1 MAQKAILLVDM
12 QSFYASVEKADH
24 PELNDYPV
32 IVSGDPERRSGVVL
46 AACPLAKKRGVK
58 NAYRLWEAQQL
69 CPEAVVV
76 RPRMQRYL
84 DVSMQITDILERFTD
99 MVEPYS
105 VDEQFMDVTGSKRLF
120 GTSFEIAQKIKD
132 AIKKETGVNARCG
145 IGPNKVLAKIACDNF
160 SKKNDTGIFEL
171 NQNNMKQYMWPLPV
185 GAMFGVGSR
194 MEKHLRRLGISTI
207 GRLANYPLEILK
219 KKWGIN
225 GQVLWETAN
234 GVDRSPVLAASHE
247 GQKAIGHAMTLP
259 RDYQDFEKEIKVILL
274 ELCEEVCSRARTSG
288 VMGYT
293 ISTGCQGANYDSPAG
308 FYRQTT
314 LINPTNNTIDVF
326 HEAEKLFLKFWDR
339 RPVRRLTV
347 NLSNLCS
354 DKVRQISFFDSYDSR
369 REIGYTMDQIKQRYG
384 PDAIIRAI
392 SLTEAGQAAD
402 RAKKIG
408 GHYK

>member
-1 MAQKAILLVDM
+1 MAEKAILLVDM
-12 QSFYASVEKADH
+12 ESFYASVEKADH
-24 PELNDYPV
+24 PELKNHPV

-84 DVSMQITDILERFTD
+84 DVAMEITDILEEFTD

-105 VDEQFMDVTGSKRLF
+105 IDEQFMDVTGSQRLF
-120 GTSFEIAQKIKD
+120 GMPSEIAQKVKAAIKD
-132 AIKKETGVNARCG
+132 RTGVNARCG
-145 IGPNKVLAKIACDNF
+145 IGPNKVLAKIACDHF
-160 SKKNDTGIFEL
+160 SKKNDTGIFQL
-171 NQNNMKQYMWPLPV
+171 NQNNIKQCMWPLPV

-194 MEKHLRRLGISTI
+194 MERHLRRLGISTI
-207 GRLANYPLEILK
+207 GRLANYPLDILK

-234 GVDRSPVLAASHE
+234 GIDHSPVSVSSHE

-259 RDYQDFEKEIKVILL
+259 RDYQNFEKEIKVILL
-274 ELCEEVCSRARTSG
+274 ELSEEVCSRARTSG

-293 ISTGCQGANYDSPAG
+293 VSTGCQGANNDSPAG

-314 LINPTNNTIDVF
+314 LVNPTNHTMDVF
-326 HEAEKLFLKFWDR
+326 HEAKKLFLKFWDGQ
-339 RPVRRLTV
+339 PVRRITV
-347 NLSNLCS
+347 NLSHLCS
-354 DKVRQISFFDSYDSR
+354 DKVRQISFFDDYELR
-369 REIGYTMDQIKQRYG
+369 REIGYTMDRIKQRYG